1 MKKLLLLLVP
11 LLFLVGCSSS
21 GGSAPAATAAATTAA
36 VTTDVIVGK
45 MQVCSSEE
53 GKVLRGQD
61 CFRPTLNPNPDKS
74 QPLWMQRIDFSGPPA
89 WVENTV
95 WELTIRTPQGTTY
108 IIETPFHGTPEPV
121 LGQSWP

>member
-1 MKKLLLLLVP
+1 MKKSLLLFVP

-21 GGSAPAATAAATTAA
+21 GGSAPAATAAA

-45 MQVCSSEE
+45 MQVCTFGE
-53 GKVLRGQD
+53 KARRGQE
-61 CFRPTLNPNPDKS
+61 CYSPKRSVPYNGGTITQEAHWL
-74 QPLWMQRIDFSGPPA
+74 SG
-89 WVENTV
+89 TR

-108 IIETPFHGTPEPV
+108 TVETPFQDAPEPV